1 MRVLIEASKENGL
14 NKNSYVM
21 ADKIVTVKKTML
33 GEKIGYIS
41 EQNMTE
47 IPKNLKT
54 ILGLN

>member
-47 IPKNLKT
+47 KPKNL
-54 ILGLN
+54 